1 LNGDERLASDHPV
14 RDSEDRR
21 IALHVNFDDPASLNY
36 VLNNAENIYQYY
48 RDRGKPVEI
57 RIVAHGPGLHLLR
70 EDTSPVKDRITAL
83 AQSQEGLSFYAC
95 SNTRARMEKAEGKTL
110 VIMGVATMVP
120 SGLVELI
127 ELSRAGWTYIK
138 P

>member
-1 LNGDERLASDHPV
+1 MLASDNPV
-14 RDSEDRR
+14 RDNEDRR
-21 IALHVNFDDPASLNY
+21 IALHVNSDDPASLNY

-48 RDRGKPVEI
+48 KSKAKPLEI

-70 EDTSPVKDRITAL
+70 EDSSPVKERVNGL
-83 AQSQEGLSFYAC
+83 AQSQDGLEFYAC
-95 SNTRARMEKAEGKTL
+95 SNTKARMEKAEGKTV
-110 VIMGVATMVP
+110 VIMNVAKLVP

-127 ELSRAGWTYIK
+127 ELNRAGWTYIK